1 MSNKIKYR
9 IAIIFIL
16 FILFISSPYYLWK
29 MTPYSDLKVMVIDK
43 TVPVDDYREHRG
55 LFWILDY
62 LKINN
67 TETQQS
73 FDYTKDYYG
82 YFPTT
87 NGYTTKEIKS
97 SKDIPNL
104 IYLADT
110 YGVYRADLNSKNVKG
125 KRSSLIYGGLT
136 EEEVAIVESQLV
148 NNTTVISEFNTLNSP
163 TTEGARKKM
172 ENIFGIHWENWIG
185 RYFRDLSQNGE
196 VPDWAIKAYE
206 RQTNKQWEFTG
217 AGIMYAS
224 SSDEIIVLESKKD
237 LINDAPTVSYTANAA
252 KEFSA
257 TSSIPYYYWFEVN
270 SSDELKTETLA
281 SYTLSLS
288 EAGKEKLDKY
298 KLPITFPAIV
308 KNKNSFYTSYYFSGD
323 FVDNKNISSVFQLKG
338 LDKLKKILASPI
350 EGDMDEFFWKCYV
363 PMMEK
368 IINQIVVDKNSH

>member
-1 MSNKIKYR
+1 MSNKSKYR
-9 IAIIFIL
+9 IAITLNL
-16 FILFISSPYYLWK
+16 FIFFISSPYLLWK
-29 MTPYSDLKVMVIDK
+29 MAPYSDLKVMVIDK

-55 LFWILDY
+55 LFWILNY
-62 LKINN
+62 LKVNN

-82 YFPTT
+82 YLPTT
-87 NGYTTKEIKS
+87 NGYTTKEIIS

-110 YGVYRADLNSKNVKG
+110 YGVYSADLSSKNVKG

-136 EEEVAIVESQLV
+136 EEEVSIVESKLV

-163 TTEGARKKM
+163 TTEGARKKL

-185 RYFRDLSQNGE
+185 RYFRDLSQTGE

-206 RQTNKQWEFTG
+206 RQTNKEWKFTG

-224 SSDEIIVLESKKD
+224 SKDEIIVLESKKD
-237 LINDAPTVSYTANAA
+237 LINDAPTFSYTVSAA

-257 TSSIPYYYWFEVN
+257 TSSMPYYYWFEVN
-270 SSDELKTETLA
+270 SSNELKTETLA

-288 EAGKEKLDKY
+288 EVGKEKLNKY
-298 KLPITFPAIV
+298 KLPTTFPAIV
-308 KNKNSFYTSYYFSGD
+308 KSKNSLYTSYYFSGD
-323 FVDNKNISSVFQLKG
+323 FVDNKNISSIFQLKG
-338 LDKLKKILASPI
+338 LDKLKDILSSPV
-350 EGDMDEFFWKCYV
+350 EGDMDGFFWKCYV

-368 IINQIVVDKNSH
+368 IINQVVVDKNKR